1 MRICFLV
8 TWLFVLTLC
17 MLSLCCN
24 VFVFLIATTHAI
36 RTKHAST
43 WKETSNQLTAHKTA
57 NTCIGMKLNPAV
69 VVSSYMGQIMSLS
82 HRYWIEK
89 LRMKSTVYTL
99 VNVTTV
105 LKYKTLNIQRTVRL
119 HLVGDRFDYI
129 WLRLY
134 NKIHSALYS
143 CCL

>member
-24 VFVFLIATTHAI
+24 VFVSLIATTHAI

-57 NTCIGMKLNPAV
+57 THM
-69 VVSSYMGQIMSLS
+69 
-82 HRYWIEK
+82 HRYEIKSCCGGFK
-89 LRMKSTVYTL
+89 LHGTDYVAQSSL
-99 VNVTTV
+99 
-105 LKYKTLNIQRTVRL
+105 LNWKAEDEVHCIYLSKCDNGFKIQNFKHTKDGEITSCWRQIWL
-119 HLVGDRFDYI
+119 HLT
-129 WLRLY
+129 
-134 NKIHSALYS
+134 
-143 CCL
+143 